1 MGYSLSG
8 SGGRSVAIGV
18 AAMAALVAAGCGS
31 SSDNG
36 TSTAASGGAT
46 ASTATATPAAKLTGS
61 PVKLGQIVST
71 EGTFAYPEIK
81 AAAVAAVDG
90 LNRAGGIAGHP
101 VKLISCNDSSDPNK
115 GVACARTLVKEGVV
129 AEVGGLDFL
138 AEAKIGPIL
147 EQAGIPQVGDS
158 PQSGGWASQPN
169 TFLLYTSEQD
179 TFAAAAPKHCVD
191 QGKGKVA
198 DLQAPYPVVKAINK
212 TFVAAAGVA
221 KASVVST
228 PTVSVSS
235 PDVAPVART
244 LQSAGAQC
252 VYPIVPPTQLL
263 SIMKAGLTLGLKAQ
277 YLIPTG
283 TVGPKELKSFGS
295 LANGNAVLSGYPVP
309 TDTQNFPVLK
319 QFQDDLQ
326 RTGGPAGEPNLRGTA
341 LNAWFGVRAIAKL
354 MEGTTGAVTKDTVM
368 AKLKAAKDVDLGLP
382 VKWSPNAAPPA
393 GARWKRVWDGHV
405 YVHPIEDGKVTPG
418 GAPIDAFSFLQG

>member
-8 SGGRSVAIGV
+8 PGHRSVAIG
-18 AAMAALVAAGCGS
+18 MAAAAAVAAAGCGS
-31 SSDNG
+31 SDDK
-36 TSTAASGGAT
+36 AASASAGGST
-46 ASTATATPAAKLTGS
+46 TATAAAPAAKLKGA
-61 PVKLGQIVST
+61 PVKLGQIVSID
-71 EGTFAYPEIK
+71 GTFAYPEIK

-101 VKLISCNDSSDPNK
+101 VQLISCNDSSDPNK
-115 GVACARTLVKEGVV
+115 GVACARKLVDEGVI

-147 EQAGIPQVGDS
+147 QAAGIPQVGDS
-158 PQSGGWASQPN
+158 PQSGGWASQDN

-179 TFAAAAPKHCVD
+179 TFAAAAPKYCLD
-191 QGKGKVA
+191 QGKAKVA

-212 TFVAAAGVA
+212 TFVKAAGAAGAKVA
-221 KASVVST
+221 AT

-252 VYPIVPPTQLL
+252 IYPIVPPTQLL
-263 SIMKAGLTLGLKAQ
+263 SIMKAGITLGLKAQ

-283 TVGPKELKSFGS
+283 TVGPKELKTFGS
-295 LANGNAVLSGYPVP
+295 LADGNAVLSGYPVP
-309 TDTQNFPVLK
+309 TDTKSFPVLK
-319 QFQDDLQ
+319 EFQADLE

-341 LNAWFGVRAIAKL
+341 LNAWFGVRAIAKV
-354 MEGTTGAVTKDTVM
+354 MEGATGPVTKTTLM

-382 VKWSPNAAPPA
+382 VKWSPNSPPPA
-393 GARWKRVWDGHV
+393 GESWKRVWNGHV
-405 YVHPIEDGKVTPG
+405 YVHPIKGGEVTPG
-418 GAPIDAFSFLQG
+418 DGEPIDAFQFLQG